1 MVKTQFGALL
11 AVVMISLVVSGALH
25 VALSRVPDMQV
36 PAGVSA
42 ETTASI
48 PDEDK

>member
-1 MVKTQFGALL
+1 MVKTQLGALL

-25 VALSRVPDMQV
+25 LAMSRVPASPL
-36 PAGVSA
+36 PAGVST

-48 PDEDK
+48 PRDQ